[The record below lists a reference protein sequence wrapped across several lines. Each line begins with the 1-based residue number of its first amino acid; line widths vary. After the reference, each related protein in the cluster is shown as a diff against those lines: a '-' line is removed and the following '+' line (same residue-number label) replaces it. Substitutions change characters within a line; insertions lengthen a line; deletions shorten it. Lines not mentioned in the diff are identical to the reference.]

1 MLSEIRGRLL
11 EGKVEAILLEKL
23 LTTYRELELVKTRDK
38 QRTDAIHVLMSI
50 RVMNRLGK

>member
-1 MLSEIRGRLL
+1 MLSAIRSRLL

-23 LTTYRELELVKTRDK
+23 LTTYRELEMVKTRDK

>member
-1 MLSEIRGRLL
+1 MLSAIRGRLL

-23 LTTYRELELVKTRDK
+23 LTTYRELELVKTRDN